1 MPMTRYLAGRA
12 AQGAIVLWAAFTVA
26 FLLLQAL
33 PGDAILIKFLNP
45 DFGLSPEQLADMRA
59 AYGAD
64 TPLLSQYLHTAG
76 SFLVGDL
83 GYSLEAGVPVAQLLA
98 TNLPATLTLAALG
111 FLGAVA
117 LAFLLAFLSTFAPF
131 AWLRGA
137 VQAVPS
143 LFVSVP
149 VFWLGIMLIQFFS
162 FRLRLVPVINPGPWE
177 ALILPT
183 LALAIP
189 ISAPLAQVL
198 MRNIDAVSLMPFVAV
213 ARAKGASRRWAFWR
227 HVLRNA
233 MLPTL
238 AIAGILFGE
247 LLAGAVVTETVFGLS
262 GIGVLTQKAVNNQ
275 DAAVLQAV
283 VVVSAAIFVLVTLLV
298 DLVTP
303 LLDPRLR
310 SRREA

>member
-1 MPMTRYLAGRA
+1 MTRYLAGRV

-45 DFGLSPEQLADMRA
+45 DFGLSPEQLADIRA
-59 AYGAD
+59 SYDAD
-64 TPLLSQYLHTAG
+64 TPLLSQYLHTVG
-76 SFLVGDL
+76 NFLSGDL
-83 GYSLEAGVPVAQLLA
+83 GYSVQAGVPVAQLLA
-98 TNLPATLTLAALG
+98 TNLPATLTLASLG
-111 FLGAVA
+111 FLGAVT
-117 LAFLLAFLSTFAPF
+117 LAFLVAFLSTFAPF
-131 AWLRGA
+131 GWLRGA
-137 VQAVPS
+137 VQSVPS

-183 LALAIP
+183 VALAIP

-213 ARAKGASRRWAFWR
+213 ARAKGASRRWVFWR